1 MPVLAPL
8 RRLLVAV
15 FLVGC
20 FVTVGA
26 APAQACTCAQAA
38 DSSGSL
44 MERIKDAD
52 AVFTGTVASSTRSE
66 VAGTVGGTVG
76 GTGSDAVIT
85 ITNEVVLDRVY
96 KGRIDDVDQT
106 VLTTQRTQA
115 TCGLGQLQVD
125 SRYVF
130 IVAADGAVEGAW
142 SDDGCSGT
150 RAATAALIAE
160 VQDVLGKGRPA
171 TPPAA
176 PEPAVLTEVDTAAPT
191 SVSRAAAPGV
201 ALVLVGFLGL
211 ILVGRLNARR

>member
-1 MPVLAPL
+1 MALVMAFGMVGG
-8 RRLLVAV
+8 LVA
-15 FLVGC
+15 L
-20 FVTVGA
+20 GA

-38 DSSGSL
+38 GAGADSL

-66 VAGTVGGTVG
+66 
-76 GTGSDAVIT
+76 GTGADAVVS

-96 KGRIDDVDQT
+96 KGQIDDVDQT

-130 IVAADGAVEGAW
+130 VVASDSTVEGAW
-142 SDDGCSGT
+142 ADDGCSGT
-150 RAATAALIAE
+150 RAATSALIAE
-160 VQDVLGKGRPA
+160 VQGVLGKGRSA
-171 TPPAA
+171 TPAPA
-176 PEPAVLTEVDTAAPT
+176 PEPAVLTDADTSAPT
-191 SVSRAAAPGV
+191 SLSRAAAPGL

>member
-1 MPVLAPL
+1 
-8 RRLLVAV
+8 V

-26 APAQACTCAQAA
+26 APAQACTCAQTAG
-38 DSSGSL
+38 SSGSL

-66 VAGTVGGTVG
+66 VAGTVG

-160 VQDVLGKGRPA
+160 VQGVLGKGRPA

>member
-1 MPVLAPL
+1 MLAAA
-8 RRLLVAV
+8 RRLLTPLLTALVLAFGMVGGLVA
-15 FLVGC
+15 L
-20 FVTVGA
+20 GA
-26 APAQACTCAQAA
+26 APAQAACTCAQAA
-38 DSSGSL
+38 QTGADSL

-66 VAGTVGGTVG
+66 
-76 GTGSDAVIT
+76 GTGADAVVS

-130 IVAADGAVEGAW
+130 IVASDSTVEGAW
-142 SDDGCSGT
+142 TDDGCSGT
-150 RAATAALIAE
+150 RAATSALIAE
-160 VQDVLGKGRPA
+160 VQGVLGGGRSA
-171 TPPAA
+171 TPA
-176 PEPAVLTEVDTAAPT
+176 PEPAPAVLTDVDTSEPT
-191 SVSRAAAPGV
+191 SLSRAAAPGL